1 MNKRHDNLMNP
12 KGHPL
17 SSALT
22 SLGFIYYLGLS
33 PAAAMVN
40 LSQTALVAY
49 PLMGAKWDFDKAGK
63 ELLKAS
69 NEFRKSVEFHQVKWE
84 GTKTDLYKAVSADIS
99 KFLNEDEKKPTKK
112 Q

>member
-1 MNKRHDNLMNP
+1 MSYDQPTAQSVIDEMNKRHDNLMNP

-49 PLMGAKWDFDKAGK
+49 PLMGAKWDFDKA
-63 ELLKAS
+63 AR
-69 NEFRKSVEFHQVKWE
+69 N
-84 GTKTDLYKAVSADIS
+84 Y
-99 KFLNEDEKKPTKK
+99 
-112 Q
+112 